1 MIMVKS
7 TCDVLTG
14 LNKLDHLIVVSV
26 FQVQK
31 DVLLSTLDQ
40 SDDLLENSLLR
51 IIEKEIVK
59 DSLVKTS
66 PRKKDSQIQGT
77 S

>member
-59 DSLVKTS
+59 DSIVKTS